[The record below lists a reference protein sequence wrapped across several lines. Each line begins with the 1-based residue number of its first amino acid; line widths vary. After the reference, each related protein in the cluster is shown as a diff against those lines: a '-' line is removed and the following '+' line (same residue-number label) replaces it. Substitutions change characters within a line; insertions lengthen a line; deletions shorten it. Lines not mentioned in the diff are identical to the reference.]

1 MAVTVSNGARKEA
14 ARLELDVDAIAARH
28 AGPLLGV
35 QDVLTFAEQRGLL
48 PAAPQRAKQSTPSAR
63 QSAPAAA
70 EAARERRVAGRQGRT
85 PEAATTP
92 AAPARPAAAP
102 RPWPVG
108 GSEDPLMLDG
118 CKICVQWPHKG
129 ATRARVGIVR
139 FRPLPGKRR
148 RYVVMLERC
157 GGGVRERKTNW
168 CKLKRRSYEVVAS
181 ARKAGRAWED
191 AEREAAK
198 RRRLAPVPESI
209 KSIGVALGRPYN
221 AVHSKLKKILDPA
234 YVAQPGGRT
243 RWVKA
248 SEMVGWREVVQRAME
263 QLPERRGTTRDICA
277 KVAALPG
284 VPLDCSVVPGMKS
297 KLAWEERVQ
306 GALSRHPEF
315 SRTDERAPNAAY
327 DPASNASNA
336 SKTWKTLAVWQ
347 YTPPVPRAPPQR
359 TKKKLHH
366 LLHGPKRPSQASAT
380 KKQLHTVKA
389 FRK

>member
-70 EAARERRVAGRQGRT
+70 EAAREQRVAGRQGRT

-92 AAPARPAAAP
+92 AAPARPTAAP

-181 ARKAGRAWED
+181 ARKAGYAWED
-191 AEREAAK
+191 AEKEAAK
-198 RRRLAPVPESI
+198 RRRLAPVPESM
-209 KSIGVALGRPYN
+209 KSIGVALGRPSKS
-221 AVHSKLKKILDPA
+221 VHSKLKKLLDPA
-234 YVAQPGGRT
+234 YEAQPGGSAGKR
-243 RWVKA
+243 RQL
-248 SEMVGWREVVQRAME
+248 VGWREVVQRAME
-263 QLPERRGTTRDICA
+263 QLPERRGTAKDICA

-284 VPLDCSVVPGMKS
+284 VTLDWSVSPGKKS
-297 KLAWEERVQ
+297 VLSWEERVAH
-306 GALSRHPEF
+306 GLSRHPEF
-315 SRTDERAPNAAY
+315 SQTDERAPNAAY
-327 DPASNASNA
+327 DPAANASNA
-336 SKTWKTLAVWQ
+336 SKTLAVWQ

-359 TKKKLHH
+359 TKKELHH

-380 KKQLHTVKA
+380 KKQLNTVKA